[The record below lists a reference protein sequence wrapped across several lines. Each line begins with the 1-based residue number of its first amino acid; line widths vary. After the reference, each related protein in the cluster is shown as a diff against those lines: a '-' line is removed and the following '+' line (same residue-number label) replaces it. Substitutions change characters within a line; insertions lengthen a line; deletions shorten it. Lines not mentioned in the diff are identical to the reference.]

1 MSLFGSE
8 VIFWFAVGFVFLVLE
23 ILTPG
28 IVFVFFGLGA
38 WLVMAL
44 RFFFPLWP
52 SFQFVIFI
60 LSSVIFL
67 VLLRRQFKLLFN
79 RAKSQGRVDSLSESI
94 VAENYLGREVEV
106 LKDIAPDRPGLV
118 ELNGTNWTAR
128 AEESLTAGQIVRV
141 VEVSGLT
148 LIVEKLKP

>member
-8 VIFWFAVGFVFLVLE
+8 VLFWFAVGFVFLVLE

-38 WLVMAL
+38 WLVMGL

-52 SFQFVIFI
+52 AFQFVIFI
-60 LSSVIFL
+60 VSSVLFL
-67 VLLRRQFKLLFN
+67 IMLRRHFKSLFF
-79 RAKSQGRVDSLSESI
+79 RARARGRVDSLSERL
-94 VAENYLGREVEV
+94 VANNYLGKEVEV
-106 LKDIAPDRPGLV
+106 IKEIEPDRPGVV

-128 AEESLTAGQIVRV
+128 SQASLAVGQMARV
-141 VEVSGLT
+141 VEVAGLIIT
-148 LIVEKLKP
+148 VEKL